1 MIGLELVYALAGAMF
16 LGFALVTAWHR
27 RDRKGRATALLW
39 GLIAL
44 SFLLGDYIGDMANG
58 LLAIVIVVVAA
69 SGRTG
74 AAPPESDGP
83 ASATALGASA
93 RRYGNRLFLPALAI
107 PAIALGGTVLFKSV
121 PGIVKASDATL
132 VSLALGAV
140 VSTVICMVWFRTK
153 AQAPLREG
161 VRLADGLGW
170 AILMPQLL
178 ASLGII
184 YAAAGMGS
192 AVGHLLDYVDTGG
205 SLLAQ
210 VALYCTGMALLTV
223 LMGNALA
230 AFPVMFAA
238 MGAPLL
244 VNVQHGGPAAV
255 AAIGMLAGFCGTLLT
270 PMAAN
275 FNLVPA
281 ALLNLRDTYGV
292 IRAQAPTALAML
304 VANVFLLYF
313 LGFSR

>member
-1 MIGLELVYALAGAMF
+1 VIGLELVYALAGAMF
-16 LGFALVTAWHR
+16 LGFALVTALHR

-44 SFLLGDYIGDMANG
+44 SFLLGDVISDTANG
-58 LLAIVIVVVAA
+58 VLAIVIVAVAV

-74 AAPPESDGP
+74 AAPAPGDEGQE
-83 ASATALGASA
+83 AAAA
-93 RRYGNRLFLPALAI
+93 RYGNRLFLPALAI
-107 PAIALGGTVLFKSV
+107 PAIALAGTVLFKSV
-121 PGIVKASDATL
+121 PGIVEASDATL

-140 VSTVICMVWFRTK
+140 ASTVICMIWFRAR

-184 YAAAGMGS
+184 YAAAGMGT
-192 AVGHLLDYVDTGG
+192 AVGGLLDHVDTGG
-205 SLLAQ
+205 SLFAQ

-244 VNVQHGGPAAV
+244 VNVQHGDPAAV

-281 ALLNLRDTYGV
+281 ALLGLRDTYGV
-292 IRAQAPTALAML
+292 IRAQAPTAFAML
-304 VANVFLLYF
+304 AANILLLYF